1 MTIKEAINIAKSE
14 LPGIDTAAKEC
25 TWLFAKNLSMSVASV
40 IANDDAKIDDAV
52 FESFLEQRKRD
63 IPFEYI
69 VNEACFYG
77 YDFFVDNRCLIPRP
91 ETELLVELAKRV
103 AQDID
108 AKSLLDICTGSGAVA
123 CTMKKL
129 MPNLSVTASDISQD
143 ALEVAKIN
151 AQRLE
156 IDINFL
162 LSDLFSNIKNDSF
175 DILTANP
182 PYIQNGYK
190 LEKNV
195 LHEPH
200 LALFGGE
207 SGEEIIKAAIDGFYE
222 MGFKAFVCEMGFDQK
237 APIEAILKSK
247 PASKFG
253 FYKDYAGLDRGFWII
268 KENR

>member
-1 MTIKEAINIAKSE
+1 MNLKNAIKIAKSE
-14 LPGIDTAAKEC
+14 LKQIDTAAKEC
-25 TWLFAKNLSMSVASV
+25 TWLFAKNLAMSSASV
-40 IANDDAKIDDAV
+40 IANDDAQIDDAV
-52 FESFLEQRKRD
+52 FESFLEQRKRNV
-63 IPFEYI
+63 PFEYI
-69 VNEACFYG
+69 VGEACFYG
-77 YDFFVDNRCLIPRP
+77 YDFFVDSRCLIPRP
-91 ETELLVELAKRV
+91 ETELLVELATKI
-103 AQDID
+103 AHEIG

-129 MPNLSVTASDISQD
+129 MPNLSVTASDISQE

-151 AQRLE
+151 ALRLE
-156 IDINFL
+156 VDINFL
-162 LSDLFSNIKNDSF
+162 LSDLFSNIKSDSF

-182 PYIQNGYK
+182 PYIQNSYE
-190 LEKNV
+190 LEQNV

-207 SGEEIIKAAIDGFYE
+207 SGEEIIKAAVDGFYE
-222 MGFKAFVCEMGFDQK
+222 MGFRAFVCEMGFDQK

-247 PASKFG
+247 PASRFG